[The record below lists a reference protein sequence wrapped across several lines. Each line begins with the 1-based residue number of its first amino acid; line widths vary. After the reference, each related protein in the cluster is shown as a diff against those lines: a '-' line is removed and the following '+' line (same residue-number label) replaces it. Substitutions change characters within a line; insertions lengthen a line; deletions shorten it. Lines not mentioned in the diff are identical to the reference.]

1 MTQTPA
7 YVICL
12 KCGTHNPPGEDF
24 CKNCGAYLPF
34 EGIPGGDTAPTEEEE
49 REALPIAAV
58 EQPETPP
65 AVGDDASDA
74 GGTAGVPPRP
84 EPPAGDRPA
93 GAAPGAGPAL
103 RKPAAAAAPRPRPAS
118 PQLPAE
124 PAAAPDDVI
133 CASCGTRNRPDR
145 RFCRRCANPL
155 WASSPLAGA
164 PMQPAAGTRPKT
176 WNTRFPFTAVVVLL
190 VLLGLLV
197 VAWLN
202 RDVVI
207 GFVETIVGF
216 VFSSQSP

>member
-34 EGIPGGDTAPTEEEE
+34 EGIPGG
-49 REALPIAAV
+49 
-58 EQPETPP
+58 TPP
-65 AVGDDASDA
+65 APRRRSAKPSPSPLSSSPRRRPTAEDARFGCRRHRGCAPSA
-74 GGTAGVPPRP
+74 RSRRPGTARP
-84 EPPAGDRPA
+84 EPRPPPVRRCANPRRPPRRARPA
-93 GAAPGAGPAL
+93 A
-103 RKPAAAAAPRPRPAS
+103 

-133 CASCGTRNRPDR
+133 CPSCGTRNRPDR